1 MINPRMT
8 EEPPPSPSLRRASP
22 EPHLRRERWTAAAI
36 VLLVVLARSLV
47 FVFWEQS
54 YYDSDQAIVG
64 LMAKHLIEG
73 RAFPVFFYGQSY
85 MLGVEAYLAAPV
97 FLIAG
102 VSIAAL
108 KFPLLLINLGVALML
123 LRTLERE
130 AGLRPYVAML
140 PVMFFAVPSPGVAA
154 EILAPNGGN
163 VAPFM
168 YAALIWL
175 TRYRPNWCGLFFG
188 LGFLQREFTLY
199 AALALF
205 GVELISGELLTRDG
219 IRRRLTMLRAAAEVW
234 LVVHILKGYSSAA
247 GPGTSTADLMQS
259 GESAVEFAKRF
270 CTEPQMIP
278 RGLRNLFLEHFP
290 VLFGTRPMALN
301 ELAIESVNRQG
312 FSFSWILLAST
323 AFIAIAAVAVHL
335 FRERRWKPAYTFC
348 AYLVLTA
355 LLSQAGYIIGRC
367 GGLHH
372 FTLRYELLSIV
383 GLTGL
388 GAWFLVVTPPG
399 RLRQIWLA
407 LATAVVLITAIPSVR
422 LLVEYVR
429 HEPDNPK
436 RLIVQH
442 LDARGIKYAFGDYWR
457 SYAITFL
464 TNERLIVAADDFQRI
479 REYTNMVNANRDQ
492 AVRIAREFCAGG
504 KPATPWLWICPF
516 DRVEETGPATPPPP
530 APPPADPQLP
540 IPPKPRGTK

>member
-1 MINPRMT
+1 MS
-8 EEPPPSPSLRRASP
+8 EEHQTVQPSP
-22 EPHLRRERWTAAAI
+22 RREQWTAAAI

-102 VSIAAL
+102 VSVATL

-130 AGLRPYVAML
+130 VGLRPYVAIL
-140 PVMFFAVPSPGVAA
+140 PVLFFAIPSPGVTA

-163 VAPFM
+163 VAPFL
-168 YAALIWL
+168 YTALIWL
-175 TRYRPNWCGLFFG
+175 TRNRPNWCGFFFG

-199 AALALF
+199 AMLALLA
-205 GVELISGELLTRDG
+205 VEIVSGPLRTREG
-219 IRRRLTMLRAAAEVW
+219 IRRRITTFRTAVEVW
-234 LVVHILKGYSSAA
+234 LVVHILKSYSSAA
-247 GPGTSTADLMQS
+247 GPGTGTADLMQS
-259 GESAVEFAKRF
+259 GESAVEFARRF
-270 CTEPQMIP
+270 CTDPAMIP
-278 RGLRNLFLEHFP
+278 RGLRNLFVEHFP

-301 ELAIESVNRQG
+301 ELAIESASRQG
-312 FSFSWILLAST
+312 FSGAWVVLAL
-323 AFIAIAAVAVHL
+323 AAGIAVAGVAMHL
-335 FRERRWKPAYTFC
+335 VKERRWKPAYSFC
-348 AYLVLTA
+348 AYLVLVA
-355 LLSQAGYIIGRC
+355 LLSQAGYIVGRC

-372 FTLRYELLSIV
+372 FTLRYELLSVI

-388 GAWFLVVTPPG
+388 GAWFLAVTPPG
-399 RLRQIWLA
+399 RFRTSWMA
-407 LATAVVLITAIPSVR
+407 LAAGVVLVTTIPTVR

-429 HEPDNPK
+429 HEPQNPK
-436 RLIVQH
+436 RMIVRH

-457 SYAITFL
+457 AYLITFM
-464 TNERLIVAADDFQRI
+464 TNERIIVAADDFQRI
-479 REYTNMVNANRDQ
+479 REYSDLVKIHKDE
-492 AVRIAREFCAGG
+492 AVRIAREFCPGG
-504 KPATPWLWICPF
+504 QPAMQGLWICPYE
-516 DRVEETGPATPPPP
+516 RVEETTPAEQTVAPQP
-530 APPPADPQLP
+530 A
-540 IPPKPRGTK
+540 IPPRPPGTK

>member
-36 VLLVVLARSLV
+36 VLLVVLLRSLV

-102 VSIAAL
+102 ISVATL

-130 AGLRPYVAML
+130 VGLRPYVAML
-140 PVMFFAVPSPGVAA
+140 PVMFFAVPAPGVAA

-168 YAALIWL
+168 YTALIWL
-175 TRYRPNWCGLFFG
+175 TRSRPNWCGFFFG

-199 AALALF
+199 AGLALF
-205 GVELISGELLTRDG
+205 GIELISGELLTRDG
-219 IRRRLTMLRAAAEVW
+219 IRRRLTMLRTAVEVW
-234 LVVHILKGYSSAA
+234 LVVHILKSYSSAA
-247 GPGTSTADLMQS
+247 GPGTTTADLMQS

-270 CTEPQMIP
+270 CTDPAMIP

-290 VLFGTRPMALN
+290 VLFGTRPMGLN
-301 ELAIESVNRQG
+301 ELSVESVSRQG
-312 FSFSWILLAST
+312 FSGAWIVLALT
-323 AFIAIAAVAVHL
+323 AIVALAGVAL
-335 FRERRWKPAYTFC
+335 CLVRERRWKPAYAFC
-348 AYLVLTA
+348 AYLVLVA
-355 LLSQAGYIIGRC
+355 LLSQAGYIVGRC

-372 FTLRYELLSIV
+372 FTLRYELLSIL

-399 RLRQIWLA
+399 RLRTTWMA
-407 LATAVVLITAIPSVR
+407 LATGLVLVTALPSAR

-429 HEPDNPK
+429 HEPENPK

-457 SYAITFL
+457 AYLITFM
-464 TNERLIVAADDFQRI
+464 TNERIIVAADDFQRI
-479 REYTNMVNANRDQ
+479 REYSDIVKAHKEQ
-492 AVRIAREFCAGG
+492 AVRIAREFCPGG
-504 KPATPWLWICPF
+504 KPAMAGLWICPYE
-516 DRVEETGPATPPPP
+516 RVEEPPPP
-530 APPPADPQLP
+530 PPPDPQLP
-540 IPPKPRGTK
+540 IPAKPPGTK

>member
-1 MINPRMT
+1 M
-8 EEPPPSPSLRRASP
+8 
-22 EPHLRRERWTAAAI
+22 
-36 VLLVVLARSLV
+36 LLRSLV

-102 VSIAAL
+102 VSVAAL

-140 PVMFFAVPSPGVAA
+140 PVMFFAVPAPGVAA

-168 YAALIWL
+168 YTALIWL
-175 TRYRPNWCGLFFG
+175 TRYRPNWCGFFFG

-199 AALALF
+199 AGLALF
-205 GVELISGELLTRDG
+205 AVELVSGELLNRDG
-219 IRRRLTMLRAAAEVW
+219 IRRRLTMLRTAVEVW
-234 LVVHILKGYSSAA
+234 LVVHILKSYSSAA
-247 GPGTSTADLMQS
+247 GPGTTTADLMQS

-270 CTEPQMIP
+270 CTDPAMIP

-290 VLFGTRPMALN
+290 VLFGTRPMGLN
-301 ELAIESVNRQG
+301 ELSVESVSRQG
-312 FSFSWILLAST
+312 FSGAWIVLALT
-323 AFIAIAAVAVHL
+323 AMIAVGGVALHL
-335 FRERRWKPAYTFC
+335 VRERRWKPAYAFC
-348 AYLVLTA
+348 AYLVLVA
-355 LLSQAGYIIGRC
+355 LLSQAGYIVGRC

-399 RLRQIWLA
+399 RLRTLWMA
-407 LATAVVLITAIPSVR
+407 LATGLILVTAVPTAR

-429 HEPDNPK
+429 HEPENPK

-457 SYAITFL
+457 AYLITFM
-464 TNERLIVAADDFQRI
+464 TNERIIVAADDFQRI
-479 REYTNMVNANRDQ
+479 REYSTTVKEHKDE
-492 AVRIAREFCAGG
+492 AVRIAREFCPGG
-504 KPATPWLWICPF
+504 KPAMQGLWICPYE
-516 DRVEETGPATPPPP
+516 RVEEQHQIPSSKLQIPTTPNAQ
-530 APPPADPQLP
+530 APSG
-540 IPPKPRGTK
+540 R